1 MYNDHMKP
9 ITINVSEP
17 LYRLF
22 KETARSSDRTASE
35 LIREAMEDYA
45 RNRILG
51 AGTLEN
57 WQPISLGEVK
67 KDWASGDFRNEMLD
81 DRY

>member
-1 MYNDHMKP
+1 MKP
-9 ITINVSEP
+9 VTINVSEP
-17 LYRLF
+17 LYQLF
-22 KETARSSDRTASE
+22 KETARGSDRTASE

-51 AGTLEN
+51 ASTLEN

>member
-1 MYNDHMKP
+1 MKP
-9 ITINVSEP
+9 VTINVSEP
-17 LYRLF
+17 LYQLF
-22 KETARSSDRTASE
+22 KEKARGSDRTASE
-35 LIREAMEDYA
+35 LIREAMEEYA

-51 AGTLEN
+51 ANTLEN
-57 WQPISLGEVK
+57 WQPISLGGAK